1 MPFDVPTTARL
12 DLVPVEDVMHAGVVS
27 CGAEASL
34 STVAR
39 ILADELI
46 HCVVVSDAETT
57 PSGQRLTWATVD
69 ADDVVRAL
77 ASGDAT
83 TSAGRIATPAVTVE
97 PQDPVAT
104 AVRRM
109 AQQATSHVVVVDR
122 GFPIGILSALDVA
135 RAAGGR

>member
-1 MPFDVPTTARL
+1 MPFDVPTTPRL
-12 DLVPVEDVMHAGVVS
+12 DLVPVEDVMHAGVVG

-46 HCVVVSDAETT
+46 HCVIVSEAETT
-57 PSGQRLTWATVD
+57 PSGQRLTWTTVD

-77 ASGDAT
+77 ASGDTPT
-83 TSAGRIATPAVTVE
+83 TAGRIATPAVTVE

-104 AVRRM
+104 AIRRM
-109 AQQATSHVVVVDR
+109 AQQATSHIIVVDR
-122 GFPIGILSALDVA
+122 GLPIGVLSALDVA